1 MIYIDYL
8 FNGVKREKSLKM
20 VNIVLILKIKIS
32 KNWMLSDD
40 LRCHEWTMR
49 DVTPLNKKFI

>member
-32 KNWMLSDD
+32 KNWILSDD
-40 LRCHEWTMR
+40 LRCHKWTMR
-49 DVTPLNKKFI
+49 DVTF